1 MNTFVVREMDARI
14 KALTVKMEEEQCSR
28 ERIDRHFMSGRMR
41 ELKDRRV
48 RDDCKVF
55 V

>member
-1 MNTFVVREMDARI
+1 MIFVVREMDARI
-14 KALTVKMEEEQCSR
+14 KALTVKMEEEQCSKG
-28 ERIDRHFMSGRMR
+28 RIDRHFRSGRMGEWR
-41 ELKDRRV
+41 DRRV